1 MGTELQRVRVPA
13 RPCLRMTLTPPETCS
28 PGRALGERTASA
40 GRRRGPSRRAPQLLL
55 RLLSTTD
62 APPPSD
68 TSCRLPPP
76 PRGLPCKFKDHAGD
90 WRFGSKVSPSTPQT
104 RTTHPRFRGGP
115 EGLAFSGESHPVGAQ
130 TFLVCARAPGAPL
143 AEGSYW
149 QRSLRRPPLR
159 LAMKTVRKQWLE
171 AISAYQFVLS
181 FLFMGERPAGL
192 GSPRRAG
199 SGGRKARAPL
209 AKGGGESQRWLAAP
223 GQSERGGEQA
233 LGAMTQLRKQSDFP
247 FSSFTQV
254 LSSPFSSSSSSSLH
268 SGLSL
273 FSTSCGSSWTGT
285 LPTEVSMA
293 GLALGEEER
302 WLSAPGVL
310 PPTSLPQGGRRF
322 AFVKTWSMWKELRD
336 YFPVKVRGHHPQRLS
351 ASSLSP
357 HPHPP
362 HPLTPAYAPLGFLNS
377 DKGARGRGPEW
388 CSRVAPAPA
397 VGPGRTL
404 NSEAC
409 LGWRETLFICC
420 LAVHASS
427 SSSCP
432 TPPSW

>member
-1 MGTELQRVRVPA
+1 MHSTNAHNTPAVP
-13 RPCLRMTLTPPETCS
+13 RGPRGLGLL
-28 PGRALGERTASA
+28 GRK
-40 GRRRGPSRRAPQLLL
+40 PSRRCPN
-55 RLLSTTD
+55 
-62 APPPSD
+62 
-68 TSCRLPPP
+68 LPGLCSGPWSP
-76 PRGLPCKFKDHAGD
+76 AGRGEL
-90 WRFGSKVSPSTPQT
+90 
-104 RTTHPRFRGGP
+104 
-115 EGLAFSGESHPVGAQ
+115 
-130 TFLVCARAPGAPL
+130 L
-143 AEGSYW
+143 AEESPT
-149 QRSLRRPPLR
+149 PPLR
-159 LAMKTVRKQWLE
+159 LAMKTVRKQWRE

-192 GSPRRAG
+192 RSPRRAG
-199 SGGRKARAPL
+199 RGGRKARAPL
-209 AKGGGESQRWLAAP
+209 AKGAGESQRWLAAP
-223 GQSERGGEQA
+223 GRSERGGEQA
-233 LGAMTQLRKQSDFP
+233 LGAMAQLQKRSDFS

-273 FSTSCGSSWTGT
+273 CSTWCGSSWTGT
-285 LPTEVSMA
+285 LPTEVSAA

-322 AFVKTWSMWKELRD
+322 AFMKTWSMWKGLRD

-377 DKGARGRGPEW
+377 DNGACGRGAEW